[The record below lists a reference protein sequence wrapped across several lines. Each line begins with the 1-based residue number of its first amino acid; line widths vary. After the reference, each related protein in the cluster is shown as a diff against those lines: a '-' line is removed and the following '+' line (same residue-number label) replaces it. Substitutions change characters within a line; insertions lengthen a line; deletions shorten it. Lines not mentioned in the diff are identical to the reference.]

1 MASITKRATILIF
14 CRVLNNAV
22 MLLSPVFLTRLFNV
36 QAYGQYQEFIV
47 YGMLI
52 SGLIEFTINTNLIY
66 FIPKHP
72 DRERQG
78 ATHTA
83 LLIFAASCLGIVVV
97 YVLRGLI
104 LAKTS
109 YNFTAPLLAFIFFY
123 LNCDFFESYLLGK
136 KRTDYVLYYSTGRVV
151 VRTAALIASAWLSR
165 DVMTVIWTLVAVE
178 IVKCLF
184 VLTALRNVFTKRLD
198 RGLFREQLRYIV
210 PLGSSVVISQV
221 NSQLANLFVSIK
233 MGVERLAVYA
243 NGNRQIPIM
252 DIIRRSVMDVLFPEM
267 TQIGEAERLQLWR
280 RANVVFCALV
290 FPVYAVFFCYAHA
303 FIETLFTAKYLAA
316 VPLFRI
322 YLTLMV
328 IQCFDMG
335 TPLRAINQNKYYI
348 FGSILDLSVNVGML
362 VVLLR
367 PLGFV
372 TPAVSFILGETVMA
386 VYLGSRILHFYRI
399 SLSQL
404 FLWRKIITVIWCA
417 VVALPALLV
426 GIWIDLNP
434 VVRAVSFSTLY
445 LVAYYVAIRRFK
457 IAEVELLAEKLSNRL
472 RDVRARIGQ

>member
-1 MASITKRATILIF
+1 
-14 CRVLNNAV
+14 
-22 MLLSPVFLTRLFNV
+22 MLLSPIFLVRLFNV
-36 QAYGQYQEFIV
+36 KAYGQYQEFII
-47 YGMLI
+47 YSMLV
-52 SGLIEFTINTNLIY
+52 SGLIEFTVNTNLIY

-72 DRERQG
+72 ERERQSV
-78 ATHTA
+78 THTA
-83 LLIFAASCLGIVVV
+83 LLICAASCLGIIVV
-97 YVLRGLI
+97 YLLQGLI

-109 YNFTAPLLAFIFFY
+109 FNFTAPLLAFIFFY

-136 KRTDYVLYYSTGRVV
+136 KRTDYVLYYSTGRIA
-151 VRTAALIASAWLSR
+151 VRTVALIASAWLSR

-178 IVKCLF
+178 LVKCSF
-184 VLTALRNVFTKRLD
+184 VLTALRKVFTKHLD
-198 RGLFREQLRYIV
+198 RVLLREQLTYIV

-221 NSQLANLFVSIK
+221 NSQLANLFISIR

-252 DIIRRSVMDVLFPEM
+252 DVVRRSVMDVLFPEM
-267 TQIGEAERLQLWR
+267 AQIGEVERLRLWR
-280 RANVVFCALV
+280 SANVVFCALV
-290 FPVYAVFFCYAHA
+290 FPVYAVFLCYAHT
-303 FIETLFTAKYLAA
+303 FIVTIFTPQYVAA
-316 VPLFRI
+316 VPIFRI

-348 FGSILDLSVNVGML
+348 FGSILDLSVNVGLL
-362 VVLLR
+362 VLLLR

-399 SLSQL
+399 SLGQL
-404 FLWRKIITVIWCA
+404 FLWKKIVTVIWCT
-417 VVALPALLV
+417 VVALPALLA

-434 VVRAVSFSTLY
+434 VVRAVSFSLLY
-445 LVAYYVAIRRFK
+445 LAAYYIAMRRFK
-457 IAEVELLAEKLSNRL
+457 IDEVELLVHKLKDRVRNM
-472 RDVRARIGQ
+472 RARIG